1 MKRKL
6 KLISITVAVLVLIL
20 FFGGLWFAS
29 NMLLFQSW
37 RGATKDFAVCN
48 AEMEKYCGKGCGN
61 LRITHGYKFNEVK
74 IKSVNGYDLPGWL
87 IKTDENAMGPAKGVI
102 MLIHGGGG
110 DRRQETK
117 YIHFY
122 LGLKLDVLT
131 LDLGC
136 SGEAPCPMPGLSY
149 GQRESEDV
157 FSTYIYLTG
166 KYEKV
171 YAMGTSVG
179 ASAILIALPEMP
191 KITAVIAENPIASFQ
206 RLLRETPASKST
218 PVWFLNLMI
227 KVTEFRG
234 RFDGLLSAENSL
246 PLTKA
251 TPVFFIHSKR
261 DNTVPYQ
268 QTQGL
273 ANLYNGP
280 KTLWFPDKGDHAAIW
295 DVDHADYEKR
305 VADFINSAQ

>member
-6 KLISITVAVLVLIL
+6 KLISITVAVLVFIL

-29 NMLLFQSW
+29 NMLLFPSW
-37 RGATKDFAVCN
+37 RGATKDLAACSP
-48 AEMEKYCGKGCGN
+48 EMLKYCGKGCGN
-61 LRITHGYKFNEVK
+61 LRITHEYKFNEVRVP
-74 IKSVNGYDLPGWL
+74 SVNGYAMPGWL

-110 DRRQETK
+110 DRRDETR
-117 YIHFY
+117 YINFY
-122 LGLKLDVLT
+122 LNLKLDVLT

-136 SGEAPCPMPGLSY
+136 SGEAPCPVPGLSY
-149 GQRESEDV
+149 GHRESEDV
-157 FSTYIYLTG
+157 FSAYIYLTG

-206 RLLRETPASKST
+206 RLLTETPASQST
-218 PVWFLNLMI
+218 PRWFLNLMI
-227 KVTEFRG
+227 RLTMLRG

-246 PLTKA
+246 PMAKK
-251 TPVFFIHSKR
+251 TPVFFIHSKK
-261 DNTVPYQ
+261 DNIVPYQ

-280 KTLWFPDKGDHAAIW
+280 KTLWFPDKGNHTEIW
-295 DVDHADYEKR
+295 DADHADYEKR